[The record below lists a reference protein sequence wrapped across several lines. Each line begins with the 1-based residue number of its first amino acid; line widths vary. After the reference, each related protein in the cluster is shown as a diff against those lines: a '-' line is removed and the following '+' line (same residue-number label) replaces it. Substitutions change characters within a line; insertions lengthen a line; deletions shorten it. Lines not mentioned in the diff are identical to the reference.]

1 MIQPAAAPVP
11 LPANAP
17 VVVVGAGYA
26 GLSTALTLHDHGVP
40 ALVLEAADRV
50 GGRILTSRTRSGV
63 LLDLGGQW
71 VGPTQHKLLAWAE
84 RFGCAT
90 FPTWDTGAHLEAWH
104 DGSVRPCTDDG
115 PADAPGMA
123 EYSAAAARIDA
134 LAATVDLSDP
144 AGGAESEWWDSETVH
159 SYLRRTVLCAD
170 ARRRMA
176 LAVQGVWAMEP
187 REISL
192 LHLLFYVASAGGFAQ
207 LMEVRGA
214 AQEARFTA
222 GAQAP
227 ALAAARLLGDAVVL
241 GTPVEAV
248 EREEY
253 GGPLVVRTPRGEV
266 RAGHV
271 VVATPPPATA
281 AIRFRPG
288 LPTPRARWVQRSVM
302 GDVAKVHAVY
312 DRPFWRAA
320 GLSGVASLYGE
331 DAVGV
336 VFDNSPPGGE
346 AGVLVAFV
354 YGDRL
359 RRWSALPESRRR
371 TDVLSTLER
380 LFGAGAREPVD
391 YVEKIWPQDPWAG
404 GGYAA
409 NPGPGAWV
417 AHGREGWRA
426 PVGRIHWAGAET
438 ASVWNGYMDGAI
450 SSGERAAHEVLGARD
465 GACAVE

>member
-1 MIQPAAAPVP
+1 MIRSETASTV
-11 LPANAP
+11 LPAQVP

-26 GLSTALTLHDHGVP
+26 GLSAALTLHDHGVP
-40 ALVLEAADRV
+40 ALVLEASDRV

-63 LLDLGGQW
+63 LVDLGGQW
-71 VGPTQHKLLAWAE
+71 VGPTQHKLLAWAQ

-90 FPTWDTGAHLEAWH
+90 FPTWDTGAHLEAWA
-104 DGSVRPCTDDG
+104 DGTVRPYTGDG
-115 PADAPGMA
+115 PVDAPGMA
-123 EYSAAAARIDA
+123 EYSATTARIDA
-134 LAATVDLSDP
+134 LAASIDLADP
-144 AGGAESEWWDSETVH
+144 AGCAERERWDSETVH
-159 SYLRRTVLCAD
+159 SYLQRTVPCPD

-176 LAVQGVWAMEP
+176 LAVQGVWAVEP

-227 ALAAARLLGDAVVL
+227 ALAAARLLGDSVVL
-241 GTPVEAV
+241 GTPVESIESV
-248 EREEY
+248 GRGEDGEH
-253 GGPLVVRTPRGEV
+253 LVVRTARGEV

-271 VVATPPPATA
+271 VVATPPAATSS
-281 AIRFRPG
+281 IRF
-288 LPTPRARWVQRSVM
+288 LPRLPPARARWVQRSVM
-302 GDVAKVHAVY
+302 GDVAKVHVVY

-336 VFDNSPPGGE
+336 VFDNSPPDPG
-346 AGVLVAFV
+346 AGVLVAFI

-359 RRWSALPESRRR
+359 RRWSALPEEGRRA
-371 TDVLSTLER
+371 DVLGTLER
-380 LFGAGAREPVD
+380 LFGAESQEPVD
-391 YVEKIWPQDPWAG
+391 YVEKIWPLDPWAG

-409 NPGPGAWV
+409 NPAPGAWV
-417 AHGREGWRA
+417 AHGKAGWRA

-438 ASVWNGYMDGAI
+438 ASIWNGYMDGAI
-450 SSGERAAHEVLGARD
+450 SSGERAALEVL
-465 GACAVE
+465 